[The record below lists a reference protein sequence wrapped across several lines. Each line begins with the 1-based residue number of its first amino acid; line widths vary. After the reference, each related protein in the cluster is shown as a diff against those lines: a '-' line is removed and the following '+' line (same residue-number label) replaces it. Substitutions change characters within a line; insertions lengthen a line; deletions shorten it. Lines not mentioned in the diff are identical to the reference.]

1 LQHFSA
7 PFPPQKSN
15 AGSPDSN
22 AQQRYNPNPIQWY
35 WRALITDMDQWVK
48 DGTPPPPSTYPKVAD
63 ATLVPLGK
71 WAFPQ
76 IPGVNKPHEFNSAYR
91 LDFGPQWKEGIVS
104 LEPPKVGQPF
114 AVLVPQADADGN
126 DLGGVSLPELQVPL
140 ATYTGWNLRDPGIGA
155 SDLRLSFYG
164 SFIPF
169 AKTEADRRKSGDP
182 RLSVAERYVSRG
194 EYLGKF
200 AEAAMKLIR
209 ERFLLREDLPA
220 MLARGEREWE
230 EVAGQK

>member
-1 LQHFSA
+1 
-7 PFPPQKSN
+7 
-15 AGSPDSN
+15 
-22 AQQRYNPNPIQWY
+22 
-35 WRALITDMDQWVK
+35 
-48 DGTPPPPSTYPKVAD
+48 
-63 ATLVPLGK
+63 
-71 WAFPQ
+71 
-76 IPGVNKPHEFNSAYR
+76 
-91 LDFGPQWKEGIVS
+91 
-104 LEPPKVGQPF
+104 
-114 AVLVPQADADGN
+114 
-126 DLGGVSLPELQVPL
+126 
-140 ATYTGWNLRDPGIGA
+140 
-155 SDLRLSFYG
+155 LRLSFYG

-220 MLARGEREWE
+220 MLERGEREWE